1 MVTRIEEI
9 IHNSGLNA
17 KQFAEK
23 LGVSASK
30 ITDWRNGKTKPTVS
44 DIIRISQYFNVSCDY
59 LLTGEDRN
67 SNLTDDEQELISF
80 YRKLDLFNKGK
91 VIGMLTALVQSP
103 SVFSAEEKVI

>member
-1 MVTRIEEI
+1 MTLYSR
-9 IHNSGLNA
+9 L
-17 KQFAEK
+17 EK
-23 LGVSASK
+23 LVSENGLTFAALEKKLKFSNGSLKKWETSMPSADK
-30 ITDWRNGKTKPTVS
+30 ILQLS
-44 DIIRISQYFNVSCDY
+44 EFFNVSCDY
-59 LLTGEDRN
+59 LLTGEDRS